1 MYILQSSCTQSCT
14 SLRYRYMY
22 MYLINMD
29 EKRGTLL
36 VSLKDFRNFKAGDV
50 DSHVNHVWGCIQY
63 TCTGLSDNNF
73 FYFFFPLDF
82 AVQIN

>member
-50 DSHVNHVWGCIQY
+50 DSHVNQVWGCIQY
-63 TCTGLSDNNF
+63 GLCDN
-73 FYFFFPLDF
+73 YFLLFFPLNF
-82 AVQIN
+82 VVQIN